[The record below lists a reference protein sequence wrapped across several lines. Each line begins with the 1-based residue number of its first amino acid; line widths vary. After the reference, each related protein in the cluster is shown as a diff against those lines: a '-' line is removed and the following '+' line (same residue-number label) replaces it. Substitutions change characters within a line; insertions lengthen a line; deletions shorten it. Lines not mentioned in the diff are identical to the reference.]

1 MAENS
6 LNRKYDVLVFGGSA
20 GSLEV
25 LLKLL
30 SGLESPIS
38 FAIIIVIH
46 RKNSYDST
54 LQDLLTSKTSIPV
67 QEIEDKDRMVP
78 GNIYLAPADYHLLV
92 EQDHTFSLDASE
104 KINFSR
110 PSIDVTFQSVAEVFQ
125 SAAAGFL
132 LSGANSDG
140 TDGLKA
146 IQLAGGTTI
155 AQDPVSAQVPFMPQ
169 HAIVNT
175 SIDFVF
181 DLTQML
187 DFIHLI
193 NRNKA

>member
-30 SGLESPIS
+30 SGLESPIY

-54 LQDLLTSKTSIPV
+54 LQDLLTSKTNIPV

-125 SAAAGFL
+125 SATASFL